1 MLSVKASI
9 LAEQFGYEVG
19 ILVLNRAD
27 QNPFYN
33 FSKEIKFYSIDV
45 GGNPLAYI
53 KAYKS
58 GIQKVVD
65 EFKPDVISVCDDG
78 LKGFFIPKFL
88 KTTARIIYE
97 RHVSKL
103 IEADEKDGIA
113 KKTII
118 RIKWF
123 LMERL
128 AANFKYFVVLTDG
141 NKNEWPKLKNL
152 KVVSNPLSFS
162 TDESSTLENKI
173 VICVG
178 KISYQK
184 GQDILQNIWKTIHKK
199 FPDWE
204 LHLYGKEKVWFMDTQ
219 NLSNNI
225 CWFPPEKNI
234 QQKYMESSIY
244 VMPSR
249 FEGFGMVLIEAME
262 CGLPCVSFDCNWGP
276 SDIIKEGEDGFLVE
290 KENTDQFAEKLM
302 RLMADSDLRKEM
314 GKKAK
319 KNVKRFAAIEVVK
332 IWDEL
337 FKNLP

>member
-1 MLSVKASI
+1 M

-53 KAYKS
+53 KTYKS

-65 EFKPDVISVCDDG
+65 GFQPDVISVCDDG

-88 KTTARIIYE
+88 KTTAKLVYE
-97 RHVSKL
+97 RHASKL
-103 IEADEKDGIA
+103 IEA
-113 KKTII
+113 KKKGDFGKKIII
-118 RIKWF
+118 RSKWF

-128 AANFKYFVVLTDG
+128 ASSFKYFVVLTDG
-141 NKNEWPKLKNL
+141 NKNEWPRLKNL
-152 KVVSNPLSFS
+152 KVVPNPISFRS
-162 TDESSTLENKI
+162 EESSTLENKI
-173 VICVG
+173 VICVA
-178 KISYQK
+178 KIMYQK
-184 GQDILQNIWKTIHKK
+184 GQDLLIKVWEKVHSK

-204 LHLYGKEKVWFMDTQ
+204 LHLYGKERPEFMDIR
-219 NLSNNI
+219 NLNNNI
-225 CWFPPEKNI
+225 YWFPPEKNI
-234 QQKYMESSIY
+234 QQKYLESSIY
-244 VMPSR
+244 ALSSR
-249 FEGFGMVLIEAME
+249 SEGFGMVLIEAME

-302 RLMADSDLRKEM
+302 QLMADSDLRKEM

-319 KNVKRFAAIEVVK
+319 ENVKRYSAEKIVE
-332 IWDEL
+332 IWDKL
-337 FKNLP
+337 FRDLKTEN